1 MLVEEVINL
10 LIKGNPRSQFAITVK
25 KRNPYLSLFHFGFY
39 RTARTY
45 VVCTYLFPSL
55 TKTSVK
61 RRLFV

>member
-25 KRNPYLSLFHFGFY
+25 KKRNPYLSLFHFGFY

-45 VVCTYLFPSL
+45 VRIYSQV
-55 TKTSVK
+55 
-61 RRLFV
+61 